1 MLHLNKYK
9 ADSSKAVEYVAAGY
23 WTKSYAVYYVSCRSA
38 AVSLLQAMLCYS
50 ASPVVNIIKHSWTT
64 SVHPQI
70 VRLSFMSKYKI
81 Y

>member
-50 ASPVVNIIKHSWTT
+50 ASPVVNILNIHEQLQFTNK
-64 SVHPQI
+64 
-70 VRLSFMSKYKI
+70 
-81 Y
+81 